1 MAGPKW
7 EDLEEE
13 CLVSVLTRVGTESVI
28 YDIPFVCKSWYRAG
42 LDPSCWKI
50 INFQEFVHQPPLTDE
65 YLKLIINCSRGN
77 ATSVMLPTSCPDEVL
92 RYLADE

>member
-28 YDIPFVCKSWYRAG
+28 YDIPFVCKSWYRV
-42 LDPSCWKI
+42 S
-50 INFQEFVHQPPLTDE
+50 
-65 YLKLIINCSRGN
+65 
-77 ATSVMLPTSCPDEVL
+77 
-92 RYLADE
+92 